1 MDIKVTLEI
10 DLSAATREFLKSFF
24 HGTVS
29 APGNQVQMPTSAPQP
44 APTPALAPKP
54 APAPKPQPKPVP
66 APKPAP
72 APTSAP
78 APEPAVDPDVTIEDV
93 RAALSEKVNS
103 HRDEIKAKLTE
114 LGAVSVTRLDP
125 SKYQEMYDF
134 CKSL

>member
-1 MDIKVTLEI
+1 MDIKVNIE
-10 DLSAATREFLKSFF
+10 LSLNTATQDFLKSIL
-24 HGTVS
+24 
-29 APGNQVQMPTSAPQP
+29 GNLNIAAP
-44 APTPALAPKP
+44 APASKPASKPAP
-54 APAPKPQPKPVP
+54 APAPKPALAPAPKP

-72 APTSAP
+72 APE
-78 APEPAVDPDVTIEDV
+78 PEAETETAVDPDITIEDV

-114 LGAVSVTRLDP
+114 LGAASVTRLDP

>member
-10 DLSAATREFLKSFF
+10 DLSAATRDFLKAFF

-29 APGNQVQMPTSAPQP
+29 APGNQVQMPAPASQ
-44 APTPALAPKP
+44 PKP
-54 APAPKPQPKPVP
+54 APAPKPQPAP
-66 APKPAP
+66 APQPKPAP
-72 APTSAP
+72 APKSAP
-78 APEPAVDPDVTIEDV
+78 APAPEPEPAVDPDVTIEDV